1 MMSFQGV
8 LYIMSALASIA
19 CTALL
24 LRGFA
29 RSSSKLLFWSGLC
42 FIGLSINNVLL
53 VLDLLVIVDT
63 DLSVLRLGSSL
74 AAVLVLLYAFIWEA
88 E

>member
-19 CTALL
+19 CTVLL

>member
-1 MMSFQGV
+1 MLSFQGV

-19 CTALL
+19 CTVLL

>member
-1 MMSFQGV
+1 MSFQGV

-19 CTALL
+19 CTVLL

-74 AAVLVLLYAFIWEA
+74 AAVLVMLYAFIWEA

>member
-1 MMSFQGV
+1 MSFQGV

-19 CTALL
+19 CTVLL